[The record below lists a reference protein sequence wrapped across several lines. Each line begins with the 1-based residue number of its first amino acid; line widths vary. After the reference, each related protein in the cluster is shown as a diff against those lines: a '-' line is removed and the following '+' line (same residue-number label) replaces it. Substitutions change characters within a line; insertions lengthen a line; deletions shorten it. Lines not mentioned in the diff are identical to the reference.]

1 MSISPAPSHK
11 SARSGWT
18 LLEMLIATGIFT
30 TASAGLAALYL
41 FTASSFAALAN
52 YASLDKAN
60 RQAMDTLTKEIR
72 QARQVTACSTNP
84 PSITVLRG
92 DGLSVTYSFN
102 ATSKQM
108 LRDVSD
114 GTHQVLLKNCSLL
127 SFNLCQRNPIGGTYN
142 IYPAATNNW
151 QQTVK
156 VIQLSWKTSLSL
168 PSHVTSENVQTA
180 RIVIRKQDNGT

>member
-1 MSISPAPSHK
+1 
-11 SARSGWT
+11 
-18 LLEMLIATGIFT
+18 MLIATSIFT
-30 TASAGLAALYL
+30 GACAGLAALYL
-41 FTASSFAALAN
+41 FTTTSFSALAD
-52 YASLDKAN
+52 YATLDKAN

-72 QARQVTACSTNP
+72 QAKQVTNCSTNP
-84 PSITVLRG
+84 PSITILRG
-92 DGLSVTYSFN
+92 DGMTVTYSFN
-102 ATSKQM
+102 ATAKQM

-156 VIQLSWKTSLSL
+156 VIQLSWKTACTL
-168 PSHVTSENVQTA
+168 PHRIASENVQTA
-180 RIVIRKQDNGT
+180 RIVIRKQDDGV